1 MDLKIK
7 KQELKF
13 IVSAE
18 LGRLVRWLR
27 ILGYDTAYL
36 DSAEKRELIIKSLR
50 EERIILTCNIKLKTT
65 EKFNIIYIKSE
76 SIFEQLNQLMRD
88 LKLKLD
94 SEKLFSRCLI
104 CNTILQEINKDK
116 IKSKIPPYVF
126 NTQSQ
131 FKLCPNCRKIYWPG
145 THWENARVY
154 LSKVNPARDG

>member
-1 MDLKIK
+1 MEFLVT
-7 KQELKF
+7 F
-13 IVSAE
+13 E
-18 LGRLVRWLR
+18 LGKLVKWLR
-27 ILGYDTAYL
+27 ILGYDTEYCR
-36 DSAEKRELIIKSLR
+36 SFKKSELIIKSLR
-50 EERIILTCNIKLKTT
+50 EERIMLTRNIKLKTT

-76 SIFEQLNQLMRD
+76 SIFEQLNQLMWD

-94 SEKLFSRCLI
+94 SDKLFSRCLL

-154 LSKVNPARDG
+154 LTKVKV